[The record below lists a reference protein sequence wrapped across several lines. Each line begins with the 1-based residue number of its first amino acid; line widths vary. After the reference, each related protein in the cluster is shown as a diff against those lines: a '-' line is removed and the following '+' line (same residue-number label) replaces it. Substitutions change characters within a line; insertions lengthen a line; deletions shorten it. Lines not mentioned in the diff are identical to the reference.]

1 MARIETYPLDYN
13 ISVNDY
19 VIGTDGDSLNATKN
33 YKVMTFLDYLGTMY
47 NLNSTDLLFNY
58 NNVAAGS
65 VADGQVST
73 NNFAD
78 VTILMSGVTNIYVS
92 KLTAFGQLV
101 DDIIDTIGTEGLSIM
116 FTDMGNRNNLGI
128 FTVVST
134 ADVDVNTI
142 NMTVTASTAVGSISA
157 GKVMGIRIGVGGGGA
172 GDNLGDH
179 IATQSLDMAQND
191 IINIAAID
199 GERINLETAFGFWGM
214 GITVAGKLGFGLPV
228 GALPAGFASLYT
240 MDGSGSPVN
249 STDIITLGD
258 LSNYVTVDTTQSITG
273 NKTFTSPT
281 TVESLVFTQNGDSFL
296 VPFGV
301 QHNNTLGFTFQ
312 DNTLGGGQCFSFL
325 GQGLTA
331 NRVQTIQDKDGTI
344 AHLDDIPVSGEYE
357 ESTWVITATDSG
369 GGATYSGTFHANF
382 VRVGKL
388 VTYVINLSSLNTTGV
403 PSGVF
408 TLSLPYS
415 VAGNASA
422 AASVARVFA
431 SNKNFYSIM
440 GIANASTSTLTFD
453 IQAGLDS
460 YTEPFDAVT
469 WTGGR
474 IYVSGSYIA
483 TGV

>member
-1 MARIETYPLDYN
+1 
-13 ISVNDY
+13 
-19 VIGTDGDSLNATKN
+19 
-33 YKVMTFLDYLGTMY
+33 
-47 NLNSTDLLFNY
+47 
-58 NNVAAGS
+58 
-65 VADGQVST
+65 
-73 NNFAD
+73 
-78 VTILMSGVTNIYVS
+78 
-92 KLTAFGQLV
+92 
-101 DDIIDTIGTEGLSIM
+101 
-116 FTDMGNRNNLGI
+116 
-128 FTVVST
+128 
-134 ADVDVNTI
+134 
-142 NMTVTASTAVGSISA
+142 
-157 GKVMGIRIGVGGGGA
+157 
-172 GDNLGDH
+172 
-179 IATQSLDMAQND
+179 
-191 IINIAAID
+191 
-199 GERINLETAFGFWGM
+199 
-214 GITVAGKLGFGLPV
+214 
-228 GALPAGFASLYT
+228 

-249 STDIITLGD
+249 PTDIITLGD
-258 LSNYVTVDTTQSITG
+258 LSNFVTTNTVQNITDY
-273 NKTFTSPT
+273 KTFSGGILIDDSLAFIKRLSNITSSSQGIVYFKTDNTFNVSVGTGVGAHNATFDGIDAFTVARTFTLPDANGTFALEGDFVDLTTSQIIAGEKVFTDPT
-281 TVESLVFTQNGDSFL
+281 SIESLVFTQNGDSFL